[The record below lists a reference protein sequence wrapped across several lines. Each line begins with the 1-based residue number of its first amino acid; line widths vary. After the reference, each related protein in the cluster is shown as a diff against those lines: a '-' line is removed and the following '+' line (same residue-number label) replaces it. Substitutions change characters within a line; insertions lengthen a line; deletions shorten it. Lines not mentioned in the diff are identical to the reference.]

1 MNLHHNVN
9 NIFGKTV
16 FFFWATL
23 LGLGVI
29 LHPNIHNKIRGKT
42 DFFGDYPLCLRM
54 IFHTNA

>member
-1 MNLHHNVN
+1 MLT
-9 NIFGKTV
+9 IYLEKQF